1 MGRTAGEMQ
10 VTKNNAAEEARW
22 MADLYAKV
30 AEAEQQL
37 RNGEEVDVW
46 DALQAL
52 RETYHE

>member
-1 MGRTAGEMQ
+1 MQ

-22 MADLYAKV
+22 MADLHAKV

-37 RNGEEVDVW
+37 RNGEEVDAW

-52 RETYHE
+52 RETYHV

>member
-1 MGRTAGEMQ
+1 MQ
-10 VTKNNAAEEARW
+10 VTKNNAAEEAQW

-37 RNGEEVDVW
+37 RNGEEIDAR

-52 RETYHE
+52 RDTYHV